1 MMYFRP
7 KYPIIY
13 ILYAVFVFSFLPLAV
28 SAQQKKELTG
38 FDVSRNLEVFADIY
52 RHLNMFYVDSLSA
65 DTAVLWAINGMLAEI
80 DPYTVYYPDDN
91 QDDLRRMATGRY
103 AGIGALIRAYTK
115 LERCVIEEPYEHCPA
130 QEAGVRAGDIIISID
145 GRDIKGWATSKV
157 SENLRGEAGTTFELV
172 VQRPG
177 EKERRSFKITRRQI
191 QLPCLPWYGMVDA
204 DSHTGYLL
212 LTEFT
217 DQSAREVRHAI
228 LDMKQQGMQRL
239 VLDLRDN
246 GGGSVSEAVEIVGFF
261 VPRGSLVVSTK
272 GKVPATCHDYL
283 TPAEPID
290 TVMPLAVLV
299 NQNTASAAEIV
310 SGALQDMDRATIL
323 GQRTYGKGLVQG
335 VREVAY
341 RGQLKITTARYY
353 IPSGRCIQAY
363 DYRHRTPDGA
373 ATTLPDSLTHEF
385 HTKLGRPVRDGG
397 GILPDSILAVDSVP
411 TMVYDLYNSDAFFD
425 YVTTYVTTHP
435 TVPVPGLFQ
444 VSDEDY
450 AVFSDSVVASGFT
463 YNGRTAAALSQV
475 RQLARFE
482 GRLEQAAAEF
492 NALEEKLKENDLA
505 TDLQRFRRHIQPYLE
520 TEIISRYLYQ
530 RGALQHQMSHDPGV
544 HKAVETLKS
553 KNE

>member
-1 MMYFRP
+1 MR
-7 KYPIIY
+7 KIIQ
-13 ILYAVFVFSFLPLAV
+13 ICLVWLGLALPAT
-28 SAQQKKELTG
+28 AQEAQKKKQTG

-52 RHLNMFYVDSLSA
+52 RQLDMFYVDTLSA
-65 DTAVLWAINGMLAEI
+65 DTAIQWAINGMLAEI
-80 DPYTVYYPDDN
+80 DPYTVYYPNDD

-103 AGIGALIRAYTK
+103 AGIGALIRAYKK
-115 LERCVIEEPYEHCPA
+115 LDRCVIEEPYENCPA
-130 QEAGVRAGDIIISID
+130 QEVGVHAGDIIISID
-145 GRDIKGWATSKV
+145 GRDIKGWPTSKV

-177 EKERRSFKITRRQI
+177 EKGHRNFKITRRQI
-191 QLPCLPWYGMVDA
+191 QLPCLPWYGIVDKA
-204 DSHTGYLL
+204 SQTGYLL

-217 DQSAREVRHAI
+217 DQSAREVRHAL

-272 GKVPATCHDYL
+272 GKVPATCHNYM

-290 TVMPLAVLV
+290 TVMPVAVLV
-299 NQNTASAAEIV
+299 NSNTASAAEIV
-310 SGALQDMDRATIL
+310 SGALQDMDRALIL

-335 VREVAY
+335 VREVSY

-363 DYRHRTPDGA
+363 DYRHRTADGA

-385 HTKLGRPVRDGG
+385 HTRLGRPVRDGG
-397 GILPDSILAVDSVP
+397 GILPDSILEVDSVP

-425 YVTTYVTTHP
+425 YVTHYVATHP
-435 TVPVPGLFQ
+435 TPPTPGTFT

-450 AVFSDSVVASGFT
+450 TTFSDSIAASDFT
-463 YNGRTAAALSQV
+463 YNGRTAAALSQL

-482 GRLEQAAAEF
+482 GRLEQASAEF
-492 NALEEKLKENDLA
+492 EALEQKLKENDLT
-505 TDLQRFRRHIQPYLE
+505 TDLQRFRHHIQPYLE
-520 TEIISRYLYQ
+520 TEIISRYLFQ
-530 RGALQHQMSHDPGV
+530 KGALQHQMLHDPGV
-544 HKAVETLKS
+544 KKAVESLGG
-553 KNE
+553 N